1 MTDMS
6 LLVSIVVALSLSS
19 ATAAVVAGA
28 GDCPGAYRKMTMEA
42 ACSEAT
48 AAGDPKPTYQTCV
61 DTLGQGSRAG
71 SVHEASEYAYN
82 AAARAVLVYP
92 GAKSWAALLL
102 KNASLSGEE
111 KAAYELCA
119 RGYDEAD
126 AAMKRVWKR
135 VAGVRSRNA
144 AERCGVGLGDEY
156 RTALRGVGACR
167 DRVVR
172 LRASPIVTMVKD
184 NDVTLVAYVIGKLIG
199 AK

>member
-1 MTDMS
+1 MS
-6 LLVSIVVALSLSS
+6 LLVSIVMALSLSS
-19 ATAAVVAGA
+19 ATVVIAAGS
-28 GDCPGAYRKMTMEA
+28 DCPGAYRKMTMEA
-42 ACSEAT
+42 ACREAT
-48 AAGDPKPTYQTCV
+48 AAGDPKPTYQICV
-61 DTLGQGSRAG
+61 DTLGQDSRAG
-71 SVHEASEYAYN
+71 SIHEASEYAYN

-119 RGYDEAD
+119 RGYDGAD

-135 VAGVRSRNA
+135 VGGVRSRN
-144 AERCGVGLGDEY
+144 GLGDEY
-156 RTALRGVGACR
+156 RAALRGVGACR

-172 LRASPIVTMVKD
+172 LPASPMVDMVKRD
-184 NDVTLVAYVIGKLIG
+184 NDVTLVAYVLGKLIG